1 MSTGRCF
8 PLISAPQSVSA
19 QLYTR
24 VSGRAGR
31 AGKQG
36 EVILQTH
43 HPEHPLLQTLLYKG
57 YDAFAEQALAER
69 QTMQLPPWTSHVLI
83 RAEDHNNQQA
93 PLFLQQLRTCCRPAR
108 WPTKSYGCSVRFR
121 RWRQSAAA
129 AGAGKYCC
137 SILRG
142 CVCNISL
149 AVRWR

>member
-1 MSTGRCF
+1 
-8 PLISAPQSVSA
+8 
-19 QLYTR
+19 
-24 VSGRAGR
+24 
-31 AGKQG
+31 
-36 EVILQTH
+36 
-43 HPEHPLLQTLLYKG
+43 
-57 YDAFAEQALAER
+57 
-69 QTMQLPPWTSHVLI
+69 MQLPPWTSHVLI

-93 PLFLQQLRTCCRPAR
+93 PLFLQQLRNLLQASPLADEKL
-108 WPTKSYGCSVRFR
+108 WVLGPVP